1 MQPDDARRV
10 VTLEMGRV
18 EVVKEQVRDI
28 RAGAFADTVLKDLR
42 YGARL
47 LQRNPVFAVTAT
59 LSLAIGIAA
68 NTTIFTIANAL
79 LFRAPAG
86 VSSRTASSTSPERKR
101 ARRFL
106 TTSPRRTP
114 TTATFVSARR
124 RSPVCTRMNSSSAQS
139 PSRSATELSTPSQI
153 SSRPITLLCLAWFLL
168 PADSSQQATLRS
180 QTPVPSLSSVTA
192 FGRSA

>member
-1 MQPDDARRV
+1 MHRVFSLWRNLVDRDRIDRDLDEEVRATFALVVDEKIAAGMQPDDARRV

-68 NTTIFTIANAL
+68 GKL
-79 LFRAPAG
+79 
-86 VSSRTASSTSPERKR
+86 
-101 ARRFL
+101 
-106 TTSPRRTP
+106 
-114 TTATFVSARR
+114 VSA
-124 RSPVCTRMNSSSAQS
+124 A
-139 PSRSATELSTPSQI
+139 
-153 SSRPITLLCLAWFLL
+153 
-168 PADSSQQATLRS
+168 
-180 QTPVPSLSSVTA
+180 
-192 FGRSA
+192 

>member
-1 MQPDDARRV
+1 M
-10 VTLEMGRV
+10 
-18 EVVKEQVRDI
+18 VKEQVRDI

-86 VSSRTASSTSPERKR
+86 VSQPDRLVDISRAEEGKAFPYN
-101 ARRFL
+101 F
-106 TTSPRRTP
+106 TTSYPYVASDEP
-114 TTATFVSARR
+114 EARR
-124 RSPVCTRMNSSSAQS
+124 RWN
-139 PSRSATELSTPSQI
+139 
-153 SSRPITLLCLAWFLL
+153 
-168 PADSSQQATLRS
+168 
-180 QTPVPSLSSVTA
+180 
-192 FGRSA
+192 GRSAEAGRVD